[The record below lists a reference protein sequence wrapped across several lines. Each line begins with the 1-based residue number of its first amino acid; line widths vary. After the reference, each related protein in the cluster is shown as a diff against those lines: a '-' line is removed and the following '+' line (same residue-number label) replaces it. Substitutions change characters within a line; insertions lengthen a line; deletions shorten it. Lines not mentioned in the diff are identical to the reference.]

1 MEDNSRIKNLN
12 VNIKLNNG
20 MLSFSNLLVSSV
32 AMNIDGNAWLN
43 LERKSA
49 DMELL
54 IKINKGCYRNAI
66 LFINLKN

>member
-1 MEDNSRIKNLN
+1 
-12 VNIKLNNG
+12 